1 VLVQTRMRD
10 HEVLQ
15 SAAHADPA
23 LLAVPERALRH
34 TLGLPPFGA
43 VAMLRGPGSAAFA
56 EGLRSMDR
64 ISVSPLEADRWSVRA
79 PDHRAMC
86 DALAAV
92 PRPPDRL
99 RVEVDP
105 IDA

>member
-1 VLVQTRMRD
+1 
-10 HEVLQ
+10 
-15 SAAHADPA
+15 
-23 LLAVPERALRH
+23 
-34 TLGLPPFGA
+34 
-43 VAMLRGPGSAAFA
+43 MLRGPGSAAFA